1 MKPKLKPNMRESYHP
16 REKDVEFGFEFDKR
30 MPTSKPGSK
39 GEGRGFRPYENVG
52 FKGENRVQPADDI
65 EFKLGGKGEGRGY
78 RPYENVGFKG
88 EHRVQPMN
96 DIEFKPGP

>member
-30 MPTSKPGSK
+30 MPTSK